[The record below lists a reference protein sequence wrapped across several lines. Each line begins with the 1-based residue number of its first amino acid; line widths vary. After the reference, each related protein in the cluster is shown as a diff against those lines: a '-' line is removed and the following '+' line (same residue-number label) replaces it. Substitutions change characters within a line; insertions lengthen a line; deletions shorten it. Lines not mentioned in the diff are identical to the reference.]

1 MKTNVQTIL
10 ILIMIAV
17 SGLTVTAAAQGKG
30 SWSASVKVIA
40 SKSNDTAS
48 AEGDLSSGKTME
60 DLSWASSSSNACF
73 PATQNEKFR
82 GNHVFFATTIPA
94 RSIVTVSVTPTEDST
109 NLSLYAYMMGA
120 DSYDMVPDL
129 ARCITCEADH
139 KWDRPWKGKVQTSER
154 HVEFQN
160 PTQNTYNIFIG
171 VSAPTGG
178 TKGKFKVEVKT
189 KS

>member
-1 MKTNVQTIL
+1 MKIYLLFFAVLVAAAVCTN
-10 ILIMIAV
+10 
-17 SGLTVTAAAQGKG
+17 AAAQGKAG
-30 SWSASVKVIA
+30 WPASVKFIE
-40 SKSNDTAS
+40 SKSNDTAT

-94 RSIVTVSVTPTEDST
+94 RSIVTVSVTPTEEST

-160 PTQNTYNIFIG
+160 PTQNAYNIFIG

>member
-1 MKTNVQTIL
+1 MKRIFTSV
-10 ILIMIAV
+10 MIAAALAAVGTV
-17 SGLTVTAAAQGKG
+17 SAIGQKKAGG
-30 SWSASVKVIA
+30 WPASVKFIE

-48 AEGDLSSGKTME
+48 AEGDLSSGKTMD

-94 RSIVTVSVTPTEDST
+94 RSIVTVSVTPTAEST

-120 DSYDMVPDL
+120 DSYDIVPDL

-178 TKGKFKVEVKT
+178 TSGKFKVEVKT